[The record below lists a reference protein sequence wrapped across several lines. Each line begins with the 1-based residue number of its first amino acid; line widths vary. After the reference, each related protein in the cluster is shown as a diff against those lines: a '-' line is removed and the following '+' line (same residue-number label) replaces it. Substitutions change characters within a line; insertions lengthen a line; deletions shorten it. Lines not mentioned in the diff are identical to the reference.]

1 MRGIFIDKVVR
12 EIEIDNLP
20 GDHVADRRDE
30 RDQNADREGA
40 AETDR
45 PATEVFAIRANS
57 EEDQQ
62 ESQHDAG
69 VADDIAFVEADPV
82 SESKRDVQQQHH
94 DGVGNKPEGQK
105 CLFYRINLTT
115 DYYSELWDGNW

>member
-1 MRGIFIDKVVR
+1 MRSIFIDKVVR

-20 GDHVADRRDE
+20 SDHVADGRDE

-40 AETDR
+40 AESDR
-45 PATEVFAIRANS
+45 PAADVFAIRANS

-69 VADDIAFVEADPV
+69 VADDLAFVETDLV
-82 SESKRDVQQQHH
+82 DEQHRAEH
-94 DGVGNKPEGQK
+94 HQRHHGAGNQTEAQHY
-105 CLFYRINLTT
+105 LFHRFSP
-115 DYYSELWDGNW
+115 DRKVFKAARR